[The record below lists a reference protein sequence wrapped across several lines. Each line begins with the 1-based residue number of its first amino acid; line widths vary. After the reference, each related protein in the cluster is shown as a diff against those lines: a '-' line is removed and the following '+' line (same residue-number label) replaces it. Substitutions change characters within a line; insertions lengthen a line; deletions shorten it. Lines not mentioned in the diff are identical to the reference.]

1 MKICHS
7 HLLWF
12 TMPIQLLL
20 MSTWFHT
27 AGIQCRTMDIWFLN
41 VDMAFLTTDVMVSPL
56 SSYCLFYSLLLVHVV
71 AVSGTMSVNL
81 KNSSIN
87 TGVFSCLNRQQAPSE
102 FYSVS
107 SKSRGLN
114 FSSISLRF
122 GSKNGGRANVWPI
135 VSSGS
140 SVANPGV
147 SVDNSN
153 KMPFGSLK

>member
-7 HLLWF
+7 HLLWL
-12 TMPIQLLL
+12 TTPIQLLL

-87 TGVFSCLNRQQAPSE
+87 TGVFSCLNRRQAPSE

-114 FSSISLRF
+114 FFRF
-122 GSKNGGRANVWPI
+122 LCASAL
-135 VSSGS
+135 
-140 SVANPGV
+140 
-147 SVDNSN
+147 
-153 KMPFGSLK
+153 KMAAGLMFGPSFQAVHRSQIQVCPLIIQIKCRLVL